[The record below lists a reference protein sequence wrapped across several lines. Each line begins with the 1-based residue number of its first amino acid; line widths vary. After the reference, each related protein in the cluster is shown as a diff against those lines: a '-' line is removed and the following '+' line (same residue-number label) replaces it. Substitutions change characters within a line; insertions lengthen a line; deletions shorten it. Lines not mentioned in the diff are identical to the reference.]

1 MKMLQCSNPEI
12 FDKLWDYRSL
22 AISRTSNPFSSM
34 CNNQY
39 YELNKYV
46 KGDGS
51 ALKLTE
57 DGENFWKWMILSPES
72 NM

>member
-1 MKMLQCSNPEI
+1 
-12 FDKLWDYRSL
+12 
-22 AISRTSNPFSSM
+22 M

-57 DGENFWKWMILSPES
+57 DGENFWKWMIVSPES